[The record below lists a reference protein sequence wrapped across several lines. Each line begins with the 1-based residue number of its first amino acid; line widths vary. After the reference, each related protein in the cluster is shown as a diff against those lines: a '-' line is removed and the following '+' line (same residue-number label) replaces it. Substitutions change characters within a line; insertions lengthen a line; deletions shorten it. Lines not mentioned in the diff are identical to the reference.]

1 VAATRTGDDRA
12 FERLYQRYQRRIA
25 AYVFGMV
32 KDHGR
37 AEDITQEVFISAL
50 RRMRETERP
59 IIFKPWIYEIAKNA
73 CIDAF
78 RRSRR
83 AEEISYDADGGL
95 GPSDHGRLVS
105 KTPTPD
111 AAVDTRMSLDHLRGA
126 FGGLSETHHDIL
138 VMRELEGLSYR
149 EIGQRLGMSRPS
161 VESTL
166 FRARRRLTE
175 EYEELTSGERCV
187 RVQALIVETDG
198 RRMGVRQERQ
208 LARHVSY
215 CQPCRR
221 AAYAAG
227 LDVAA
232 LAERKSLRSKIAA
245 VLPIPAFVRRWFGGD
260 RDQGDPG
267 GGAVAR
273 WSTTASQYAE
283 PASGWVK
290 AAAVA
295 ATVAVAGVG
304 TGVGVTQGTSK
315 PGSPPQIPSAAP
327 AGGSSAGS
335 GSASQAG
342 GAAGTAG
349 AAKTVGAAASSTTRG
364 GAAAKRSGA
373 AGRGGAAAGDK
384 APARDGGGSAGGG
397 GGGGGGAG
405 AGGKASGSTGSRSG
419 GSAVGGAA
427 DRASGTVD
435 KTGDAVRKTVDGTK
449 KTVSTT
455 TKKATDTVKDTVR
468 DTTNQVDKA
477 TNNATKPVSDAV
489 NGAVNTATGA
499 VNTATGAAGGA
510 IPSDPVGTVTNSL
523 PSVPTPSVSVPAP
536 SVPSPPPVNVPSV
549 SVPTSPVSV
558 PTPTL
563 PIGPGG

>member
-1 VAATRTGDDRA
+1 MAAIRAGDDRA
-12 FERLYQRYQRRIA
+12 FERLYERYQRRIA
-25 AYVFGMV
+25 AYVHGMV
-32 KDHGR
+32 KDRGR

-50 RRMRETERP
+50 RRMRQTERP
-59 IIFKPWIYEIAKNA
+59 IVFKPWVYEIAKNA

-95 GPSDHGRLVS
+95 GPADHGKLVS
-105 KTPTPD
+105 QSPTPD
-111 AAVDTRMSLDHLRGA
+111 AAVDARMSLDNLRGA

-187 RVQALIVETDG
+187 RVQALIAETDG

-208 LARHVSY
+208 LALHVSH

-221 AAYAAG
+221 AAYVAG

-232 LAERKSLRSKIAA
+232 LADRKSLRSKIAA
-245 VLPIPAFVRRWFGGD
+245 LLPIPAFVRRWFGKDGD
-260 RDQGDPG
+260 HGAPG

-273 WSTTASQYAE
+273 WSSTASQYAE

-290 AAAVA
+290 AATVA
-295 ATVAVAGVG
+295 AVAVAGIG
-304 TGVGVTQGTSK
+304 AGVGVTHGTST
-315 PGSPPQIPSAAP
+315 PATSGQAPPAAVSN
-327 AGGSSAGS
+327 GGSGGS
-335 GSASQAG
+335 VGSSQAG
-342 GAAGTAG
+342 GAATGSGAATAAG
-349 AAKTVGAAASSTTRG
+349 AAAQQSSARRG
-364 GAAAKRSGA
+364 GAAAGRSGA
-373 AGRGGAAAGDK
+373 AGRDGAGPGNGAAGAGG
-384 APARDGGGSAGGG
+384 GGGSAGGG
-397 GGGGGGAG
+397 GTKAAGGAG
-405 AGGKASGSTGSRSG
+405 TKAGGSG
-419 GSAVGGAA
+419 GSAGGALDNA
-427 DRASGTVD
+427 TSTAGRAVD
-435 KTGDAVRKTVDGTK
+435 KASDTVRTTVDGTK
-449 KTVSTT
+449 KTVSST
-455 TKKATDTVKDTVR
+455 TKKTTDTVNETVR
-468 DTTNQVDKA
+468 DTTDKVDSA

-499 VNTATGAAGGA
+499 VNTATGTGTGA
-510 IPSDPVGTVTNSL
+510 IPSDPVGTVTGSL
-523 PSVPTPSVSVPAP
+523 PTVSTPSV
-536 SVPSPPPVNVPSV
+536 SV
-549 SVPTSPVSV
+549 SVPTSPPVSV

-563 PIGPGG
+563 P

>member
-12 FERLYQRYQRRIA
+12 FERLYERYQRRIA
-25 AYVFGMV
+25 AYVHGMV

-50 RRMRETERP
+50 RRMRETDRP

-95 GPSDHGRLVS
+95 GPADHGKLVS
-105 KTPTPD
+105 RGPTPD
-111 AAVDTRMSLDHLRGA
+111 AAVDTRMSLDNLRGA
-126 FGGLSETHHDIL
+126 FGSLSDTHHDIL

-175 EYEELTSGERCV
+175 EYEELTSGERCL
-187 RVQALIVETDG
+187 RVQTLIADVEG

-208 LARHVSY
+208 LGRHLSH

-221 AAYAAG
+221 VAFAAG

-232 LAERKSLRSKIAA
+232 LADRKSLRSKIAGL
-245 VLPIPAFVRRWFGGD
+245 LPIPAFVRRWFGGD
-260 RDQGDPG
+260 GPDGDGRAG

-290 AAAVA
+290 AATVA
-295 ATVAVAGVG
+295 AVAVAGVG
-304 TGVGVTQGTSK
+304 AGVGVTHGTSK
-315 PGSPPQIPSAAP
+315 PEVPGQGPAAAVSSGSS
-327 AGGSSAGS
+327 GGSSA
-335 GSASQAG
+335 
-342 GAAGTAG
+342 
-349 AAKTVGAAASSTTRG
+349 ASSLQ
-364 GAAAKRSGA
+364 
-373 AGRGGAAAGDK
+373 GAAAGTGAQTAAGGSTSTQSGTAAQRAGAANRDGS
-384 APARDGGGSAGGG
+384 AARGGASAGAGGGSAGGG
-397 GGGGGGAG
+397 GAKADGAG
-405 AGGKASGSTGSRSG
+405 AKAGGGSGSSAG
-419 GSAVGGAA
+419 GTIDNAA
-427 DRASGTVD
+427 GTVKRTTDRA
-435 KTGDAVRKTVDGTK
+435 GDTVRKTVDATK
-449 KTVSTT
+449 TTVSTT

-468 DTTNQVDKA
+468 DTTNKVDSA

-489 NGAVNTATGA
+489 NDTVNTVGGAVQTATGT
-499 VNTATGAAGGA
+499 VTGS
-510 IPSDPVGTVTNSL
+510 IPSDPVGTVTNNVPSV
-523 PSVPTPSVSVPAP
+523 SVPTPSVSVPT
-536 SVPSPPPVNVPSV
+536 PSV
-549 SVPTSPVSV
+549 SVPTPSVSVSV
-558 PTPTL
+558 PTPTVSVPTPSL
-563 PIGPGG
+563 PVGPGG

>member
-1 VAATRTGDDRA
+1 MAGTRAGDDRA
-12 FERLYQRYQRRIA
+12 FERLYQRYQRRIG
-25 AYVFGMV
+25 AYVHGMV

-50 RRMRETERP
+50 RRMRETDRP
-59 IIFKPWIYEIAKNA
+59 IIFKPWVYEIAKNA

-95 GPSDHGRLVS
+95 GPADHGKLVS
-105 KTPTPD
+105 PSPTPD

-166 FRARRRLTE
+166 FRARRRLSE

-187 RVQALIVETDG
+187 RVQALIVDADG

-208 LARHVSY
+208 LGRHVSH

-232 LAERKSLRSKIAA
+232 LADRKSLRSKVAGL
-245 VLPIPAFVRRWFGGD
+245 LPIPAFVRRWFGGD
-260 RDQGDPG
+260 GNGDDGGPG
-267 GGAVAR
+267 GGAIAR
-273 WSTTASQYAE
+273 WSTTAGQYAE

-290 AAAVA
+290 AAVVA

-304 TGVGVTQGTSK
+304 TGVGVTHGTSK
-315 PGSPPQIPSAAP
+315 SPTSGQAP
-327 AGGSSAGS
+327 AAAVSSGSSTGS
-335 GSASQAG
+335 GSSSQAG
-342 GAAGTAG
+342 GSATGAG
-349 AAKTVGAAASSTTRG
+349 AAKTVGAAA
-364 GAAAKRSGA
+364 KRSSSA
-373 AGRGGAAAGDK
+373 ARGGAAAGRSGAARRGGSDARGD
-384 APARDGGGSAGGG
+384 APARAGGGSGGG
-397 GGGGGGAG
+397 GDKG
-405 AGGKASGSTGSRSG
+405 AGGTGSTGGRAGASSG
-419 GSAVGGAA
+419 GGSTA
-427 DRASGTVD
+427 DKATGTVD
-435 KTGDAVRKTVDGTK
+435 KARDTVDGAK
-449 KTVSTT
+449 KTVGTT
-455 TKKATDTVKDTVR
+455 TKTVTDTAKNTVR
-468 DTTNQVDKA
+468 DTTDQVDKA
-477 TNNATKPVSDAV
+477 TNNATKPVSDAANKV
-489 NGAVNTATGA
+489 VDTATKA
-499 VNTATGAAGGA
+499 V
-510 IPSDPVGTVTNSL
+510 PSDPVKTVTEAL
-523 PSVPTPSVSVPAP
+523 PSVPAPTVSTPSVTTPSVTVETPGVTVQVPSVTAP
-536 SVPSPPPVNVPSV
+536 SV
-549 SVPTSPVSV
+549 TAQ
-558 PTPTL
+558 TPTL